1 MLKLTDNGAKITLKA
16 TPKSAD
22 NGLFWFG
29 AVLLIGAVAVAVVM
43 SLFPVRYSI
52 AALGLLVLASF
63 VFNLKRQ
70 QQKKAQSGIIQ
81 GGILWVKSGELV
93 HDCHGR
99 REQIALTADDSIS
112 QTGTQLS
119 ITSVNAEPKYQISGF
134 DSEQEA
140 AAAKAI
146 LQGQALQKRNV
157 NIKLQSND

>member
-1 MLKLTDNGAKITLKA
+1 MLKLTENGAKITLKGSA
-16 TPKSAD
+16 KPAD

-29 AVLLIGAVAVAVVM
+29 AVLLVGAVAVAVAM
-43 SLFPVRYSI
+43 SLFPVRHSI
-52 AALGLLVLASF
+52 AALALLVVASF

-70 QQKKAQSGIIQ
+70 QQKKAQTGMIQ

-99 REQIALTADDSIS
+99 REQITLSSDDNIN
-112 QTGTQLS
+112 QVNNQLS
-119 ITSVNAEPKYQISGF
+119 ITDSQNAPKYQISGF

-146 LQGQALQKRNV
+146 LQGQALQKRHA
-157 NIKLQSND
+157 NIKLQSDD